1 MPTLRSPALSV
12 LFSICLITAVLYL
25 GQPFLLPLALSILL
39 AFLLAPLASRLE
51 SAGCGRIPSVI
62 IVTIIAFTVL
72 AAALYTVGSQAVD
85 LAKSLP
91 KYHEN
96 LQHKV
101 FAPLGKL
108 TAAVSAYSHGMGS
121 EERPQIANAAA
132 PIELPTSNVN
142 LISVAREI
150 AGPILAP
157 LGTAAMVVVYVIFF
171 LFDRQNL
178 RDRFVHLVG
187 NGRLRLATAAIDD
200 ASTRVSRYLAA
211 QLIVNACYGI
221 PVGIGLYFIG
231 IPNAPL
237 WGLLAIVLRFLPYL
251 GIAIASSFPIVL
263 SFAISPGW
271 SQPIETLALFLVM
284 ELITGNLLEPWLY
297 GASTGLS
304 ATAIV
309 ISAVFWTWVWGAG
322 GLLLATPM
330 TVCLVVLG
338 KHIPALSFLN
348 ILFGNQPPIAP
359 GDRFYQ
365 RLLADDSDELEE
377 IIEEYQHRGA
387 LTELFDDVILPALQ
401 LAEDDRASDNISRTE
416 HKEIFR
422 CLQEALAPLEGFQT
436 TEESTVHRVVIV
448 PARTDGDALAG
459 AMLAYL
465 LRNKGIACTRYSE
478 RSLNSEIVSHLV
490 DQTEVVLCVSALTVT
505 AARAAHS
512 IFKRIGDR
520 MSGQRLLGLW
530 NGDRADAAIVQSQ
543 PGVEIITTFAD
554 AVRLISATTAQG
566 PGQEAAAA

>member
-1 MPTLRSPALSV
+1 MPTLRSPALTV
-12 LFSICLITAVLYL
+12 LFSICLTTAVLYL
-25 GQPFLLPLALSILL
+25 GKPFLLPLALSILL

-96 LQHKV
+96 LQQKV
-101 FAPLGKL
+101 FAPLGKF
-108 TAAVSAYSHGMGS
+108 TAAVSAYSHGMGN
-121 EERPQIANAAA
+121 EERPQIANASA
-132 PIELPTSNVN
+132 PLELPTSNVN
-142 LISVAREI
+142 LLSVAREI

-178 RDRFVHLVG
+178 RNRFVHLVG

-251 GIAIASSFPIVL
+251 GIAIASAFPIVL

-309 ISAVFWTWVWGAG
+309 IAAVFWTWVWGAG

-338 KHIPALSFLN
+338 KHVPALAFLN

-365 RLLADDSDELEE
+365 RLLAEDSDELEE
-377 IIEEYQHRGA
+377 IIEEYRDRGA
-387 LTELFDDVILPALQ
+387 LVELFDEVVLPALQ
-401 LAEDDRASDNISRTE
+401 LAEDDRASDNITRSE
-416 HKEIFR
+416 HKEIFL
-422 CLQEALAPLEGFQT
+422 CLQEALASLEGFQA
-436 TEESTVHRVVIV
+436 TEEPTMHRVVIV
-448 PARTDGDALAG
+448 PARTDADAIAG

-490 DQTEVVLCVSALTVT
+490 DQTEVVLCVSALTV
-505 AARAAHS
+505 AGARAAHS

-554 AVRLISATTAQG
+554 AVRLICATTSQG
-566 PGQEAAAA
+566 SGQEAAAA